1 MDQLTPSLQ
10 RWHDH
15 GQFATVRGQ
24 RLFVAEAGQGSTLLL
39 VHGYPTSSYDWHGVW
54 NALAARYRVIAP
66 DLLGMG
72 FSDKPVAHAYRIQDH
87 ADLLDALLA
96 QRGVHRCHIVAH
108 DLGVSIAQ
116 EMLARRVERPREG
129 CRIESLLLLNGGV
142 CPEAYAPRPIQHLLS
157 SPLGRWIGPR
167 IPQRAFERTVAG
179 LFGARTQ
186 PTAGLLDDFWALVNH
201 GNGRR
206 ISHQVGRF
214 YIERMAL
221 RDRLVA
227 PLVAGAV
234 PVRLV
239 NGSADPNSGAHM
251 AQRYR
256 EVVPHADVVALDGIG
271 HWPQIEAPMAMLRA
285 LHGFVQSIDAPTQ
298 AAQAN
303 VGTTPISR

>member
-1 MDQLTPSLQ
+1 MDQLSPALQ

-15 GQFATVRGQ
+15 GRFATVRGR
-24 RLFVAEAGQGSTLLL
+24 RLFVAEAGRGSTLLL
-39 VHGYPTSSYDWHGVW
+39 VHGYPTSSYDWHSVW

-72 FSDKPVAHAYRIQDH
+72 FSDKPAEHAYRIEDH
-87 ADLLDALLA
+87 ADLLDALLE
-96 QRGVHRCHIVAH
+96 QLGVQSCHIVAH

-116 EMLARRVERPREG
+116 EMLARRVEQPQAG
-129 CRIESLLLLNGGV
+129 CRIASLLLLNGGV

-167 IPQRAFERTVAG
+167 IPRRAFERTVSG

-186 PTAGLLDDFWALVNH
+186 PTAALIDDFWALLKH

-227 PLVAGAV
+227 PLVARAV
-234 PVRLV
+234 PVRLI

-285 LHGFVQSIDAPTQ
+285 LHGFVQQIDPP
-298 AAQAN
+298 AN
-303 VGTTPISR
+303 TGAGNLTVSR